1 MIFIDTNVFMY
12 AVGRSHPLR
21 QEVRRF
27 FAEAVAGAQP
37 RLCTSAE
44 VLQELLHPYLPVAR
58 LETLD
63 AALELAEGC
72 ISEWWATRYRN
83 RTPPPRPSP
92 VDTDQ
97 ARREGNFL
105 SVRKTGLES
114 LGPPRRIR

>member
-1 MIFIDTNVFMY
+1 VIFIDTNVFMY

-83 RTPPPRPSP
+83 RTPPTASKSGGHRPGS
-92 VDTDQ
+92 
-97 ARREGNFL
+97 
-105 SVRKTGLES
+105 
-114 LGPPRRIR
+114 PRRQFPIGQENRP